1 MAKEYKV
8 YFGGNE
14 NVLKLVVM
22 TKKKKGK
29 KRKLIVMMN
38 EKLSQIATMY

>member
-22 TKKKKGK
+22 TKKKKRKEK
-29 KRKLIVMMN
+29 KIDCDD
-38 EKLSQIATMY
+38 E